1 MDRRVVGIIIAVLL
15 VAGAGMCFTWPNLE
29 ALVSEGELP
38 ASLQRNL
45 GIYNLV
51 WSGGNAVAYFTGG
64 MLMDQLG
71 VRAIFAFPAAVMI
84 GQFLLAWRLAA
95 RSANERTGP
104 VAAPVAMVPPPA
116 TVRERKRSPVAPAT
130 FMKMAWIANPF
141 SYVAINTAIP
151 LIPFLAGRLELTPT
165 AAGIV
170 CSVWIF
176 ARTLAFGLLWRWD
189 GWHYRY
195 RFMSGSYVAMVAGFL
210 GLVLAGNLAILIVS
224 QIVFGLAL
232 GLIYYSSLFYSMD
245 VGDTKGEHGG
255 LHEGA
260 IGVGIFAGPAI
271 AVAAV
276 DVADRRPERRARLLS
291 RSEPWAQTLRLLAV
305 AEMALRQADD
315 PQVDALIQISEDEP
329 DTADLPDR
337 DTQDDLPTLSEGES
351 EGAACLGLRPRAV
364 DIQLHGLPGAG
375 AGEGALLASARGLG
389 TAILRATRGQ
399 SPKDLHSR
407 FWNRRIEVVARLSGG
422 RIRDAQDILQTD
434 DNESAWVDV
443 FLLRQEVPKRGL
455 YEVAADMLRDVTGS
469 LMTSFADHRETES

>member
-1 MDRRVVGIIIAVLL
+1 MFSPRIKRGAFWLEGLNAISTTWYFYFAFFFFESQFSFDRKQNLMVSAALGFVFIFAALAGGKVGQTFGYFRALMLGFGTMSVALLVGVWLEQAVHHVAVLL

-29 ALVSEGELP
+29 ALVSEGEQP
-38 ASLQRNL
+38 RSLQRNL

-84 GQFLLAWRLAA
+84 GQFLLAWRLAV
-95 RSANERTGP
+95 RSVREESQPREAVIIASTGP
-104 VAAPVAMVPPPA
+104 LASAG
-116 TVRERKRSPVAPAT
+116 ERRRSPVAPAT

-170 CSVWIF
+170 CSTWIF
-176 ARTLAFGLLWRWD
+176 ARTLAFGLLWKWD

-210 GLVLAGNLAILIVS
+210 GLVLAGNLAILIVA

-260 IGVGIFAGPAI
+260 IGAGIFAGPAI
-271 AVAAV
+271 AVAALHFL
-276 DVADRRPERRARLLS
+276 P
-291 RSEPWAQTLRLLAV
+291 
-305 AEMALRQADD
+305 
-315 PQVDALIQISEDEP
+315 
-329 DTADLPDR
+329 DLPNAGVMAVGVVLCVGFLLLNWMR
-337 DTQDDLPTLSEGES
+337 W
-351 EGAACLGLRPRAV
+351 RKPRA
-364 DIQLHGLPGAG
+364 PGH
-375 AGEGALLASARGLG
+375 SA
-389 TAILRATRGQ
+389 AT
-399 SPKDLHSR
+399 
-407 FWNRRIEVVARLSGG
+407 I
-422 RIRDAQDILQTD
+422 
-434 DNESAWVDV
+434 
-443 FLLRQEVPKRGL
+443 
-455 YEVAADMLRDVTGS
+455 
-469 LMTSFADHRETES
+469 